1 VTIAKPSGQLSCARG
16 YPSPKSLAASLEES
30 WAMPALTRRRYLER
44 PNLTPGIIRWESLG
58 IQPKR
63 RFPADSLPRS
73 LMMS

>member
-1 VTIAKPSGQLSCARG
+1 
-16 YPSPKSLAASLEES
+16 
-30 WAMPALTRRRYLER
+30 MPALTRRRYLER